1 MDCSLPKR
9 IRLKVDSRRR
19 RKNLMSAD
27 IVSPAHRS
35 KIMSMIRGKNTQPEM
50 AVRSVC
56 HEMGLRYRLHRKD
69 LTGKP
74 DLVFPKHRLC
84 IFVHGCFWHRHTD
97 CKYAYTPKS
106 RQDFW
111 LPKLAKNVERDKNAQ
126 EALNNDG
133 WRVVI
138 IWECQ
143 TKNRE
148 LLRTEIQKIFRLNI

>member
-1 MDCSLPKR
+1 
-9 IRLKVDSRRR
+9 
-19 RKNLMSAD
+19 
-27 IVSPAHRS
+27 
-35 KIMSMIRGKNTQPEM
+35 MIRGKNTQPEM

-97 CKYAYTPKS
+97 CKYAHTPKS

-111 LPKLAKNVERDKNAQ
+111 FPKLAKNVERDKNAQ
-126 EALNNDG
+126 ESLKNDG
-133 WRVVI
+133 WRVAI